1 MNKEQLITKEIKASI
16 DTKQKILETLI
27 QPIIEAGN
35 LINQCLDRGNKILC
49 CGNGGSSCDAQHFAG
64 ELVGRY
70 LGERKSLPAL
80 ALADSSATVTAI
92 ANDYGYD
99 QVFARQVEGLG
110 NAGDVLIL
118 ITTSG
123 NSDNLFPALEVAR
136 TKGLSVIALNGKSGG
151 KLAQILC
158 DDDIHLCIPSMQ
170 TAKVQE
176 SHIML
181 LHLWCEMID
190 EHLAQKLHKNQ
201 PETSQTVQQ

>member
-1 MNKEQLITKEIKASI
+1 MDAKQIITQEIQASI
-16 DTKQKILETLI
+16 DTKAKILDTLT
-27 QPIIEAGN
+27 QQIIEAGN
-35 LINQCLDRGNKILC
+35 IINECIDRGKKILC
-49 CGNGGSSCDAQHFAG
+49 CGNGGSSSDAQHFAA

-80 ALADSSATVTAI
+80 ALADSSAAVTAI

-110 NAGDVLIL
+110 NEGDVLIL

-123 NSDNLFPALEVAR
+123 NSSNLFPALEVAR
-136 TKGLSVIALNGKSGG
+136 KKGLVVIALNGKNGG
-151 KLAQILC
+151 KLAQVLSKE
-158 DDDIHLCIPSMQ
+158 DIHLCIPSMQ

-181 LHLWCEMID
+181 LHIWCAMID
-190 EHLAQKLHKNQ
+190 THLAEKEHTL
-201 PETSQTVQQ
+201 QTEASNTATN